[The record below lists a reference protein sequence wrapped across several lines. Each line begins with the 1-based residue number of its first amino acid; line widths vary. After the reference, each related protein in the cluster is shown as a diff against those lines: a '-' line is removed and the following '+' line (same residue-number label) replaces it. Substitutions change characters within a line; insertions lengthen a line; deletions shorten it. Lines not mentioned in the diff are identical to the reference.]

1 MEMGRNL
8 EAKQLELNLIKDS
21 LGCLVHPKM
30 LQIVPFSCK
39 KSQQQLLLKEWERE
53 KKIGTEQKVFLLLLL
68 FFSLC
73 DIISKLES
81 QQKLFVRFL
90 AERKS

>member
-1 MEMGRNL
+1 MKQSKATRAQSNQGLARLSCPSKDAPNCPIQLQKVSTAAVVERMG
-8 EAKQLELNLIKDS
+8 K
-21 LGCLVHPKM
+21 
-30 LQIVPFSCK
+30 
-39 KSQQQLLLKEWERE
+39 RE
-53 KKIGTEQKVFLLLLL
+53 KIGTEQKVFLLLLL

-73 DIISKLES
+73 DIILKLES

>member
-39 KSQQQLLLKEWERE
+39 KVSTAAVGERMGKRE
-53 KKIGTEQKVFLLLLL
+53 KNWN
-68 FFSLC
+68 
-73 DIISKLES
+73 
-81 QQKLFVRFL
+81 
-90 AERKS
+90 